1 MRQSKRCQFCRFPHP
16 FLYFTVN
23 VLLEIRSEAE
33 RRTQMV
39 PSSFC
44 GDVDCCLFKDAPSS
58 LLLIR
63 LYDQPTISSIRI
75 VSKSDTATINSS
87 HHALM
92 SCRASHPGAWSANRP
107 CLAWLTACKP
117 EMSGCLLRAYMHT
130 YMHTCTCWCS
140 VGIDWKCRQR
150 WTKNPAAAARLLW
163 VEGVWRMHIH

>member
-16 FLYFTVN
+16 FLYFTVD

-33 RRTQMV
+33 RRTQV
-39 PSSFC
+39 LPSSFC

-75 VSKSDTATINSS
+75 VSKSDPATINSS

-117 EMSGCLLRAYMHT
+117 EMSGCLLRAYMHI
-130 YMHTCTCWCS
+130 S
-140 VGIDWKCRQR
+140 RGS
-150 WTKNPAAAARLLW
+150 PW
-163 VEGVWRMHIH
+163 VVPSAEKSCLPPPPPYK